1 MGKKDET
8 NNKKSNRLKK
18 YISISVSASLFL
30 AAVLLVM
37 WFILLRDPNRNHHTR
52 SSLSREQIIQK
63 NYEKG
68 FENTKNNG
76 KFSYILFEDDMNDLL
91 YDGVSEVKDKHVES
105 IYFANN
111 QNGQYTFY
119 VDLKKTFIKTRA
131 VVSTYVED
139 YGYDYVN
146 LKIISVKIGKIE
158 STKKLINKGYLTS
171 DWIDRYFKACHLPI
185 TYNEKSKVLTYEVG
199 SFFNVFSET
208 KISKTFFNLVK
219 QDKTRLSV
227 NPSNLG
233 FVVDFSKLRSKND
246 LSINTLSDPIP
257 NFYDEL
263 KDACET
269 GFVGM
274 TMGEEKMIYSVSEH
288 DFANLLKSSIPN
300 SFKESI
306 GVVNFDL
313 VDAQP
318 TFKENNIDI
327 SLLFSLNG
335 YLIDQNIKVEFNDY
349 SDTVFDA
356 GMEVSYS
363 NKFLSEYL
371 ENIFGK
377 VAENHGNFFTYN
389 VDQGVLSIDLE
400 DMNNEFGDINLKSAW
415 KEIEINP
422 LTKTIDFSITRV
434 TP

>member
-18 YISISVSASLFL
+18 YLSISVSASLFL
-30 AAVLLVM
+30 ATVLLVM
-37 WFILLRDPNRNHHTR
+37 WFILLRDSNRNHYTR

-68 FENTKNNG
+68 FENTKNDG
-76 KFSYILFEDDMNDLL
+76 KFSYILSEDDMNDLL
-91 YDGVSEVKDKHVES
+91 YDGVSKIKDKHVES
-105 IYFANN
+105 INIKFN
-111 QNGQYTFY
+111 QNGQYTFC

-185 TYNEKSKVLTYEVG
+185 TYNEKTKVLTYEVS
-199 SFFNVFSET
+199 SFFDVFPET
-208 KISKTFFNLVK
+208 KISKTFFNLAK
-219 QDKTRLSV
+219 QDKKRLSV
-227 NPSNLG
+227 DPSTLG
-233 FVVDFSKLRSKND
+233 FIVDFSKLRSKDD
-246 LSINTLSDPIP
+246 LSINTSTDPIP

-263 KDACET
+263 KASCET
-269 GFVGM
+269 EFAGM
-274 TMGEEKMIYSVSEH
+274 SMGDEKTIYSISEH
-288 DFANLLKSSIPN
+288 DFANLLKSSISS
-300 SFKESI
+300 SFKETI
-306 GVVNFDL
+306 GTVNFDL

-318 TFKENNIDI
+318 TFKENEIDV

-335 YLIDQNIKVEFNDY
+335 YLIDQHIKAEFNDY
-349 SDTVFDA
+349 PDTVFYA
-356 GMEVSYS
+356 GLEVSYS
-363 NKFLSEYL
+363 NRFLSEYL

-377 VAENHGNFFTYN
+377 TAEICGNFFTYN

-422 LTKTIDFSITRV
+422 LTKTIDFKITRV